1 MEGFEEMTPH
11 HLSGG
16 QQKRIAIAGIIA
28 MRPEIIILD
37 EPTAGLDPQGVDQVL
52 GILNQLNEEGI
63 TIIISSHDVEM
74 ITEFSDKIFV
84 LHNGHIIN
92 QGSTEEVFA
101 NHAILREAHLK
112 PPKSSEILHRLQ
124 KEGLDV
130 EVKLKTE
137 EAVDEIIKAK
147 ML

>member
-1 MEGFEEMTPH
+1 
-11 HLSGG
+11 
-16 QQKRIAIAGIIA
+16 

-52 GILNQLNEEGI
+52 GILNKLNEEGI

-92 QGSTEEVFA
+92 QGRTEEVFS
-101 NHAILREAHLK
+101 NHEILREAHLK

-137 EAVDEIIKAK
+137 DAVNEILKAK
-147 ML
+147 RL

>member
-1 MEGFEEMTPH
+1 MNE
-11 HLSGG
+11 
-16 QQKRIAIAGIIA
+16 
-28 MRPEIIILD
+28 
-37 EPTAGLDPQGVDQVL
+37 
-52 GILNQLNEEGI
+52 LNREGI
-63 TIIISSHDVEM
+63 TIVISSHDVEM
-74 ITEFSDKIFV
+74 ITEFADKVLV
-84 LHNGHIIN
+84 LHHGHVEAF
-92 QGSTEEVFA
+92 GTTEEVFA
-101 NHAILREAHLK
+101 NHQLLKKAHLK